1 MNYSR
6 TTLTL
11 PFCAIVGL
19 AILSVGAGA
28 QSTLREL
35 VGVVR
40 DANGRGIRDAAV
52 EIPGIAVRTDSAGL
66 FRLWT
71 LNIDTVT
78 ISIRR
83 LGYSAIEALLNA
95 RNKQWDTVM
104 VELEDISQELP
115 GVTVAGDRNQRAL
128 EGGLRT
134 FGERKAQ
141 GLGLFVTRTDITDRN
156 SLRLSDVLQTRRGV
170 ILVKIGTNRM
180 GVRFATYSGPR
191 GGCIPDLWLDG
202 QRARGMEVDDVV
214 ATSVEAME
222 LYDSFATVPSQF
234 SHSANAVPCGTILI
248 WTRIPGKP

>member
-1 MNYSR
+1 
-6 TTLTL
+6 
-11 PFCAIVGL
+11 
-19 AILSVGAGA
+19 
-28 QSTLREL
+28 
-35 VGVVR
+35 
-40 DANGRGIRDAAV
+40 
-52 EIPGIAVRTDSAGL
+52 
-66 FRLWT
+66 
-71 LNIDTVT
+71 
-78 ISIRR
+78 
-83 LGYSAIEALLNA
+83 
-95 RNKQWDTVM
+95 M

-128 EGGLRT
+128 EGLRT

-141 GLGLFVTRTDITDRN
+141 GLGLFVTRKDITDRN
-156 SLRLSDVLQTRRGV
+156 SLRLSDALQTRRGV
-170 ILVKIGTNRM
+170 ILVKIGTNRT

-214 ATSVEAME
+214 ATTVEAME

>member
-11 PFCAIVGL
+11 PFSAIVGL
-19 AILSVGAGA
+19 AILSAGAGA

-40 DANGRGIRDAAV
+40 DANGRGIRNAAV

-83 LGYSAIEALLNA
+83 LGYSAVEALLSA
-95 RNKQWDTVM
+95 RNKQWDTVL
-104 VELEDISQELP
+104 VELEGNSQELP
-115 GVTVAGDRNQRAL
+115 GVKVAGDRNQRAL
-128 EGGLRT
+128 EGLRT

-141 GLGLFVTRTDITDRN
+141 GLGLFITRTDITDRN

-180 GVRFATYSGPR
+180 GVRFTTYSGPQR
-191 GGCIPDLWLDG
+191 GCIPDLWLDG

-214 ATSVEAME
+214 ATTVEAME
-222 LYDSFATVPSQF
+222 LYDSFATAPSQF

>member
-11 PFCAIVGL
+11 PFSATVGL
-19 AILSVGAGA
+19 AIFSAGAGA

-83 LGYSAIEALLNA
+83 LGYSAIEALLSA
-95 RNKQWDTVM
+95 RNKQWDTVL
-104 VELEDISQELP
+104 VELEGTSQKLP
-115 GVTVAGDRNQRAL
+115 GVKVAGYRNQRAL
-128 EGGLRT
+128 EGLRT

-170 ILVKIGTNRM
+170 ILVKIGTNSM

-214 ATSVEAME
+214 ATTVEAME

>member
-1 MNYSR
+1 MKYSR

-11 PFCAIVGL
+11 PFSAIVGL
-19 AILSVGAGA
+19 AILSAGAGA

-83 LGYSAIEALLNA
+83 LGYSAIEALLSA

-128 EGGLRT
+128 EGLRT

-141 GLGLFVTRTDITDRN
+141 GLGLFVTRKDITDRN
-156 SLRLSDVLQTRRGV
+156 SLRLSDALQTRRGV

-191 GGCIPDLWLDG
+191 GLHP
-202 QRARGMEVDDVV
+202 
-214 ATSVEAME
+214 
-222 LYDSFATVPSQF
+222 
-234 SHSANAVPCGTILI
+234 
-248 WTRIPGKP
+248 